1 MLSEA
6 LQSAMLAFT
15 GPDVAV
21 TKYRLVR
28 PSEADL
34 YRRLNA
40 RHRDH
45 LIVSGLMKALA
56 VQSNTI
62 DDEHRV
68 AKLQVRG
75 ADALTLSL
83 NTDVS
88 TVSFWQSQI
97 DDLRTQKWNRDD
109 RLAEIDLQQ
118 TDLHSFLGL
127 AVPIAADT
135 HSWLMVLLDAVQE
148 VAFRVATEIKDIFRM
163 PRPHMLAHDLAPAI
177 RTPSHSAFPSGHATE
192 AFAAAA
198 VLGALFP
205 QSFKLLRQMA
215 CRIAVNRGYA
225 GVHFPVDHH
234 AGAILG
240 DLLGRQIVKHM
251 FGIELAH
258 PAAIAAISFAVPV
271 SAPTVPPA
279 PAPAVTLGVSLEDY
293 ALTSPILSGK
303 SSRPTSAD
311 VANAVSAGGL
321 TGILPWLAGKV
332 LADVG
337 TDAP

>member
-1 MLSEA
+1 MLSDG

-15 GPDVAV
+15 GPDVSV
-21 TKYRLVR
+21 SKFRLVR
-28 PSEADL
+28 PSEDDL
-34 YRRLNA
+34 FRRLNA
-40 RHRDH
+40 RHREH
-45 LIVSGLMKALA
+45 LVVTALMTGLKVS
-56 VQSNTI
+56 SNSLN
-62 DDEHRV
+62 DENRA
-68 AKLQVRG
+68 AKLQVGG
-75 ADALTLSL
+75 ADVLTFAL
-83 NTDVS
+83 NTG
-88 TVSFWQSQI
+88 TATLPLWQTQI

-109 RLAEIDLQQ
+109 RLTEIDLQQ

-135 HSWLMVLLDAVQE
+135 HSWVMVLLDAVQE
-148 VAFRVATEIKDIFRM
+148 IAFRVATEMKDVFRM
-163 PRPHMLAHDLAPAI
+163 PRPHMLAHDLAPPI

-198 VLGALFP
+198 VLGALYP

-225 GVHFPVDHH
+225 GVHYPVDHH

-251 FGIELAH
+251 FGIDL
-258 PAAIAAISFAVPV
+258 AIAAANVPLTF
-271 SAPTVPPA
+271 SAPFLSAPPPPPPQINFGA
-279 PAPAVTLGVSLEDY
+279 SVEDY
-293 ALTSPILSGK
+293 ALSSPVLSGK
-303 SSRPTSAD
+303 ASRPTATT
-311 VANAVSAGGL
+311 VASAVSAASL